1 MISSEDR
8 NEILDLVTRYSFAW
22 DSSDADGFTAIFTDT
37 AVMQFFVNGAQAPTT
52 TLSGENA
59 FRKAIAGRINRFD
72 RIGLVTKH
80 YMPNSIISPL
90 DLNSAHVKTQAQITW
105 QLLPDYPQPRPVQAG
120 YYLSEVVRTEQGW
133 QFSKRDVYLNGSV
146 SIKEIYGGNA

>member
-22 DSSDADGFTAIFTDT
+22 DSSDADEFTSIFIDSAI
-37 AVMQFFVNGAQAPTT
+37 MQFFVNGAQAPTM
-52 TLSGENA
+52 TLSGKNA

-90 DLNSAHVKTQAQITW
+90 DLNNAHVKTHAQITW

-120 YYLSEVVRTEQGW
+120 YYLSKVVRTEHRW
-133 QFSKRDVYLNGSV
+133 QFSKRDVYLNGSI
-146 SIKEIYGGNA
+146 SIKEVYGGNA

>member
-1 MISSEDR
+1 M
-8 NEILDLVTRYSFAW
+8 TRYSFAW
-22 DSSDADGFTAIFTDT
+22 DSSDADDSGNIHRHCI
-37 AVMQFFVNGAQAPTT
+37 MQFFVNGAQAPTT

-80 YMPNSIISPL
+80 YMPNSIISPH

-105 QLLPDYPQPRPVQAG
+105 QLMPDYPQPRPVQAG
-120 YYLSEVVRTEQGW
+120 YYLSEVVRTEHGW
-133 QFSKRDVYLNGSV
+133 QFSKTRCLFERKCQHQRGVRRER
-146 SIKEIYGGNA
+146 IA